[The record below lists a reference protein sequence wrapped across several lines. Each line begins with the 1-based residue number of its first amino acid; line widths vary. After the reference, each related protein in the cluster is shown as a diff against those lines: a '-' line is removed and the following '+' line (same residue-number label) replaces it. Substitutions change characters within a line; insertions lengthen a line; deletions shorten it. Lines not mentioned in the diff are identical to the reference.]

1 MRKVF
6 SLLVLLLAIS
16 TSAVAEQL
24 SPEAALA
31 RLNAGK
37 MKVAGV
43 SKERLRLVHTA
54 EQQDVRL
61 FYIFQNAD
69 DGRSLILGADD
80 LLPAVMAYGI
90 NAFDVNRMP
99 AQVSEWLAFYEES
112 SLQTILSSKPL
123 KAPIQGNA
131 VAPLVSRSCSQS
143 MARPTRRLSHLTYLA
158 LLIIKG

>member
-1 MRKVF
+1 MLLGAPLSLLYPLLLMKSMRKVF

-31 RLNAGK
+31 RLNTGK

-69 DGRSLILGADD
+69 DGRSLILGAFKG
-80 LLPAVMAYGI
+80 LLERIVCK
-90 NAFDVNRMP
+90 
-99 AQVSEWLAFYEES
+99 E
-112 SLQTILSSKPL
+112 LSS
-123 KAPIQGNA
+123 
-131 VAPLVSRSCSQS
+131 
-143 MARPTRRLSHLTYLA
+143 
-158 LLIIKG
+158 

>member
-6 SLLVLLLAIS
+6 SLLALLLAIS

-80 LLPAVMAYGI
+80 LLWSC
-90 NAFDVNRMP
+90 NAQRSAISKYTLCRRFEPNC
-99 AQVSEWLAFYEES
+99 AF
-112 SLQTILSSKPL
+112 
-123 KAPIQGNA
+123 
-131 VAPLVSRSCSQS
+131 
-143 MARPTRRLSHLTYLA
+143 
-158 LLIIKG
+158 

>member
-31 RLNAGK
+31 RLNTGK

-112 SLQTILSSKPL
+112 SLQTILSSKP
-123 KAPIQGNA
+123 
-131 VAPLVSRSCSQS
+131 
-143 MARPTRRLSHLTYLA
+143 
-158 LLIIKG
+158 